1 MFFNIYRLYMNSDF
15 VIIGGGISGL
25 YCYNQLLKN
34 NKTKNK
40 KIILLEQNPF
50 LGGRIYTD
58 KVEKSGKKYS
68 FEAGAGRFG
77 DNHKRLKRL
86 MKEVGVYKDRMK
98 IPNQIDFIDVKR
110 RDNLKH
116 HTWYLE
122 KIVKKYANKQ
132 NQHILSRLTFKQVLN
147 KNFSPEIVKY
157 VVDSYEYKDLFKTN
171 AYAAVNNYY
180 KNLRQSHQF
189 YILKGGLS
197 NIIKNLSK
205 IVKKRGGDIR
215 INSYVQDIK
224 KDKDGFL
231 VIYSNGTIKKK
242 IKTKNIIFTITNKAL
257 AKFKIFSPIK
267 KKLIESVRDTPLTRI
282 YSVFDNKNIWFND
295 IIKTTTTS
303 PIQYVIP
310 INEKEGSIMSSYTDL
325 DNAVMW
331 FNLYKKSEKKMEDK
345 LIKELSKIYDMKIP
359 RPKFNKVYHWQNGV
373 SHWLPGYN
381 VKKVKSKIVKPFA
394 SENLYIAGENY
405 SSYQGWMEGALETS
419 DAVLKKIFKSASK
432 TRKRN
437 FKRKN
442 KTQRKNN
449 KKKTRKIKG
458 GMDGERKVPENNE
471 NRRINRR
478 NEENG
483 EGRPPRIHFN
493 LNRIS
498 TENIYPTYDNA
509 FEPNWRHDRMMGSS
523 TWVLPIYPNPE
534 ATNHPRI
541 IYCHQC
547 LQYHN
552 RLRRVIAWGEHPD
565 VISRMQRW
573 AIEKRGWSRDSN
585 VWLCPECNAGG
596 QKRGVSSEDVEV
608 DIGVHN
614 GDDSIVTGSWDT
626 PSGPTGHIASQGNN
640 SDHELSDL
648 D

>member
-1 MFFNIYRLYMNSDF
+1 MFFNIYKLYMNTDF

-77 DNHKRLKRL
+77 NNHKRLKRL

-132 NQHILSRLTFKQVLN
+132 NQHILSKLTFKQVLN

-205 IVKKRGGDIR
+205 KVKKRGGDIR
-215 INSYVQDIK
+215 MNSYVQDIK

-242 IKTKNIIFTITNKAL
+242 IKTKNIIFTVTNKAL

-381 VKKVKSKIVKPFA
+381 VEKVKSKIVKPFA

-432 TRKRN
+432 TRKRK

-458 GMDGERKVPENNE
+458 GMDGE
-471 NRRINRR
+471 
-478 NEENG
+478 NG
-483 EGRPPRIHFN
+483 EGRPPRNHFN
-493 LNRIS
+493 LNRIR
-498 TENIYPTYDNA
+498 TEDIYPKYS
-509 FEPNWRHDRMMGSS
+509 NWRNDEIMGSS
-523 TWVLPIYPNPE
+523 TWSLPVPDPRQ
-534 ATNHPRI
+534 TNHSRI
-541 IYCHQC
+541 IYCHQG
-547 LQYHN
+547 LQYYN
-552 RLRRVIAWGEHPD
+552 RLRRVIAYGEDPGMIHK
-565 VISRMQRW
+565 MKQW
-573 AIEKRGWSRDSN
+573 AGDDGWSEDSN
-585 VWLCPECNAGG
+585 GWLCPECNAGG

-626 PSGPTGHIASQGNN
+626 PSGPTGYIASQGNN
-640 SDHELSDL
+640 SDSDLSDL